1 MTRHFDYVDYLLT
14 ALLNQMAVH
23 VSLTKT
29 QASSTINLCRYK
41 WRQCISGKIY
51 YFKGIKGGRDENVTT
66 MQY

>member
-29 QASSTINLCRYK
+29 QASSTIMYWLTCADTNGGSVFQARYIIL
-41 WRQCISGKIY
+41 R
-51 YFKGIKGGRDENVTT
+51 V
-66 MQY
+66 